1 MFENLQ
7 KQKLWAVWA
16 GNSAAESL
24 TNGCGGQWSQW
35 PSCIVLPSVIHAKPN
50 AHKNRRAQR
59 IKEKRT
65 QKRFF
70 SFEGYTPTPY
80 VQLSK
85 NNFANKKLCQNG
97 RYFPS
102 EFFPLQNGDVPHGA
116 PAHPLTKNHS
126 AEKQIGIGGFPRPRP
141 P

>member
-50 AHKNRRAQR
+50 THKNRTAER
-59 IKEKRT
+59 IKEKRALEECENAKHKHKFQLPQNIRSST
-65 QKRFF
+65 ITNGAPPLHEK
-70 SFEGYTPTPY
+70 SFC
-80 VQLSK
+80 Q
-85 NNFANKKLCQNG
+85 KKLSG
-97 RYFPS
+97 I
-102 EFFPLQNGDVPHGA
+102 GA
-116 PAHPLTKNHS
+116 YPHPLNGKNPIS
-126 AEKQIGIGGFPRPRP
+126 SFDGTPF
-141 P
+141 

>member
-50 AHKNRRAQR
+50 AHKNRRAER
-59 IKEKRT
+59 IKEKRALEECENAKQLIQNIKSST
-65 QKRFF
+65 VITNGAPALNEKSFCQKNLA
-70 SFEGYTPTPY
+70 ELGGTPTP
-80 VQLSK
+80 
-85 NNFANKKLCQNG
+85 
-97 RYFPS
+97 
-102 EFFPLQNGDVPHGA
+102 
-116 PAHPLTKNHS
+116 LT
-126 AEKQIGIGGFPRPRP
+126 EKIR
-141 P
+141 

>member
-50 AHKNRRAQR
+50 AHKNRRAER
-59 IKEKRT
+59 IKEKRALEECENA
-65 QKRFF
+65 K
-70 SFEGYTPTPY
+70 
-80 VQLSK
+80 QLI
-85 NNFANKKLCQNG
+85 QNIK
-97 RYFPS
+97 S
-102 EFFPLQNGDVPHGA
+102 STVITNGA
-116 PAHPLTKNHS
+116 PALN
-126 AEKQIGIGGFPRPRP
+126 EKFFCQKKISGIGGYPHPLNGKNPLTSFDGTPF
-141 P
+141 

>member
-50 AHKNRRAQR
+50 AHKNRRAER
-59 IKEKRT
+59 IKERRALEECENEKH
-65 QKRFF
+65 KHKF
-70 SFEGYTPTPY
+70 
-80 VQLSK
+80 QL
-85 NNFANKKLCQNG
+85 
-97 RYFPS
+97 
-102 EFFPLQNGDVPHGA
+102 LQNIKSSTAITDGA
-116 PAHPLTKNHS
+116 PPLNEKSFWQKKN
-126 AEKQIGIGGFPRPRP
+126 
-141 P
+141 